1 MYEEVLRSEKRFYD
15 SIETRLEKLEHT
27 TSLLA
32 EQLTAMSVLLLAIT
46 DEQLHNLKEEYR

>member
-1 MYEEVLRSEKRFYD
+1 MYEEVLRSEKRYYD

-27 TSLLA
+27 TSLLV

-46 DEQLHNLKEEYR
+46 DEQMNKIA